1 MTKLPGD
8 SGNGEPGTYSASQP
22 PRGRVLSTGP
32 EKWADFF
39 WLNSYKTAKF
49 VKQYANVA
57 DIIGDAFRRYV
68 ADVQTGVYPD
78 ETYSYKMAAGEYEK
92 LLALLK
98 SPA

>member
-1 MTKLPGD
+1 MGIITERSSVPILATGSGPHSD
-8 SGNGEPGTYSASQP
+8 SHCILAYDIVGFSRRKP
-22 PRGRVLSTGP
+22 P
-32 EKWADFF
+32 
-39 WLNSYKTAKF
+39 KF